1 MIARIVF
8 SISVF
13 IDLTVTCNLINVP
26 FNQTPAP
33 VNHQEMIH
41 RRGHSITLNHYQGI
55 RINND
60 VALIRLAEPV
70 PIGPDVIPVCLPTG
84 TDSYQ
89 GQKVSPHWAHH

>member
-1 MIARIVF
+1 
-8 SISVF
+8 
-13 IDLTVTCNLINVP
+13 
-26 FNQTPAP
+26 
-33 VNHQEMIH
+33 MIH

-84 TDSYQ
+84 MDSYQ
-89 GQKVSPHWAHH
+89 GQKVLPLDSPLVD